1 MSLPDYN
8 FLAAPLW
15 LITMLHIATFTL
27 HLIAMNFMAGG
38 VVVILFGKFN
48 DRWSDPAV
56 RQLVKLFPSAMAAT
70 VTFGVAPLLF
80 LQLVFGRL
88 VYSASIVSAWFWLM
102 IVAVVIIGYY
112 FLYGAAFAEK
122 DRGKRIRT
130 CLTISLFCFI
140 YVSFIYSSVFSMAER
155 PELIKMLYAGNQS
168 GLVINPDIG
177 SYIFRW
183 LHMLTGAVMVGS
195 FFTGWIGRNSGE
207 VFSVSRK
214 FYLYGMAA
222 AMIFGLGYL
231 MTLGDYMAPFMHSAA
246 PFLLL
251 VSVILSLGSL
261 FFFFRKQ
268 FIPAGL
274 MLLISF
280 AGMVATRFIVRLIRL
295 KDFFD
300 PAAIPVKPQWTAF
313 AVFIICFVAAIGLLW
328 YMLKL
333 FFGKYQEEA

>member
-1 MSLPDYN
+1 MNLPDHN

-27 HLIAMNFMAGG
+27 HLIAMNFMVGG
-38 VVVILFGKFN
+38 VIVILFGKFN
-48 DRWSDPAV
+48 DRWNDPAV
-56 RQLVKLFPSAMAAT
+56 QQLVKLFPSAMAAT

-112 FLYGAAFAEK
+112 FLYGAAFAGKE
-122 DRGKRIRT
+122 RGKRIRT

-155 PELIKMLYAGNQS
+155 PELLKMLYAGNQS

-177 SYIFRW
+177 SYIVRW
-183 LHMLTGAVMVGS
+183 LHTLTGAVMTGS
-195 FFTGWIGRNSGE
+195 FFTGWIGRNSVE
-207 VFSVSRK
+207 IFNVSRK

-222 AMIFGLGYL
+222 AMISGLGYL
-231 MTLGDYMAPFMHSAA
+231 MTLGDYIVPFMNSAA

-251 VSVILSLGSL
+251 ISVILSLGSL
-261 FFFFRKQ
+261 LFFFRKQ

-280 AGMVATRFIVRLIRL
+280 VGMVTTRFIVRLIQL
-295 KDFFD
+295 KDIFD
-300 PAAIPVKPQWTAF
+300 PAAIPVKPQWTIF
-313 AVFIICFVAAIGLLW
+313 AVFIICFVAAIVLLW
-328 YMLKL
+328 YMLKR
-333 FFGKYQEEA
+333 FFGKYQEKA